1 MAAAIV
7 STKQIPPATG
17 SNQQGQKVIS
27 SNYAQQLVAQENIT
41 SSNNTNL
48 NGLRASKMSENN
60 NNSHHGAS
68 SSPHY
73 KVGDIVWAKVN
84 NHPWWPCY
92 VSKDLNGSYFHF
104 EGSY

>member
-7 STKQIPPATG
+7 STKQIPPATA

-27 SNYAQQLVAQENIT
+27 SNYAQQLVAQQDNI
-41 SSNNTNL
+41 SSNTNL

-60 NNSHHGAS
+60 NSHHGAS
-68 SSPHY
+68 SSAHF

-84 NHPWWPCY
+84 NHPWWPCC
-92 VSKDLNGSYFHF
+92 VSKDNLNGSYFHF